1 MNKKFENIQV
11 EAGTIILFERMHQ
24 IGEFEVLYQIWQQ
37 GIYMA
42 DSIIFSNEDVDGLTE
57 EEIIDM
63 VKNDAVFK
71 AGLGSSVT
79 FVRTKSGYTFV
90 NFNFQENEP
99 DFSVGWDEIE
109 KDRQRVEKWK
119 KEIRERDEANRDNQ
133 IRQKPI
139 N

>member
-1 MNKKFENIQV
+1 MNKKFENLQV
-11 EAGTIILFERMHQ
+11 EADTVILFERMHQ

-57 EEIIDM
+57 EDIIDM

-79 FVRTKSGYTFV
+79 FVRSKSGYTFV
-90 NFNFQENEP
+90 NFNFQEDEP
-99 DFSVGWDEIE
+99 DFSVDWDEIE
-109 KDRQRVEKWK
+109 KHSKRVEKWK
-119 KEIRERDEANRDNQ
+119 KEIRERDEANIDNQ

-139 N
+139 S

>member
-1 MNKKFENIQV
+1 MNKKFENLQV

-57 EEIIDM
+57 EDIIDM

-79 FVRTKSGYTFV
+79 FVRSKS
-90 NFNFQENEP
+90 
-99 DFSVGWDEIE
+99 E
-109 KDRQRVEKWK
+109 KHSKRVEKWK
-119 KEIRERDEANRDNQ
+119 KEIRERDEANIDNQ

-139 N
+139 S

>member
-1 MNKKFENIQV
+1 MNKKFENLQV
-11 EAGTIILFERMHQ
+11 EADTVILFKRMHQ

-57 EEIIDM
+57 EDIIDM

-79 FVRTKSGYTFV
+79 FVRSKSGYTFV
-90 NFNFQENEP
+90 NFNFQEDEP
-99 DFSVGWDEIE
+99 DFSVDWDEIE
-109 KDRQRVEKWK
+109 KHSKRVEKWK
-119 KEIRERDEANRDNQ
+119 KEIRERDEANIDNQ

-139 N
+139 S